1 MKLRDSLAVAA
12 LAALCLAAPA
22 YAQTNNSGTTGT
34 NNSGTTGTNNSGTTG
49 TNNSGT
55 TGTNN
60 SGTTGIVGSPGAG
73 FGGPGAGSA
82 GYNPTVLSQ
91 AQSLQQ
97 QLAAAQSAVD
107 NFKPPADAVPSGPRS
122 FARTAQPCDCAK
134 PSGDGGAQERAQLE
148 ANLEKAKAEA
158 AAFLESVKNPGP
170 DKLGEVRSTGK
181 RTGGTW

>member
-12 LAALCLAAPA
+12 LASLCLVAPA

-49 TNNSGT
+49 TNNSGA
-55 TGTNN
+55 
-60 SGTTGIVGSPGAG
+60 TGIVGSPGAG

-82 GYNPTVLSQ
+82 GYNSSVLGQ

-107 NFKPPADAVPSGPRS
+107 NFKPPAEVAPSGPRS
-122 FARTAQPCDCAK
+122 FARNPQPCDCAQ

-148 ANLEKAKAEA
+148 ANLAKAKADA
-158 AAFLESVKNPGP
+158 AAFLDSVRNPGP
-170 DKLGEVRSTGK
+170 DKLGDVRSTGQSSG
-181 RTGGTW
+181 RTW